1 MRRFIALA
9 VLIAAVS
16 LMAACARPAGAPI
29 GSVTPTP
36 PIAPTIARPGLPP
49 TPAPLPP
56 DLARF
61 YERPPLPTPVP
72 TVTATPP
79 HLPLDALLPPAVTAI
94 PLPPTPTPHP
104 IPLPQPA
111 GPPPAIE
118 LATVAPPAPT
128 PTPDLPAG
136 YADLPYQAQLEQQD
150 PVAAQIIRGLPWVAD
165 GVSPAE
171 QAAAGALVKIAI
183 SHREL
188 FDDLTAKS
196 WLRAAAEPEPLGPA
210 LAALHTLGQRE
221 PAAALRIAAMPFLNT
236 LEPADAAA
244 LESLSLLAA
253 TDRDAFRQ
261 VMAHQSMAGGI
272 GDAAAKVVTVLAGV
286 AWTNP
291 DLLPRLLDFSSV
303 TLEERVIELPQAGA
317 VTLVIIRIGPG
328 AERSMDL
335 LEQAVRFAED
345 YMGEPFP
352 QPYVTLL
359 FAAAVPPYFDGG
371 NFRTHIAVR
380 PEFDRA
386 EEVSQ
391 SRTAGRVITHEVAH
405 YYWDVKVTW
414 LDEGAAEFMAAAFE
428 EARAGAGLMPN
439 HYPCRSVPGI
449 RDLAAQN
456 YPMNAPE
463 YQCNYA
469 LGERLFLD
477 LQRTLSAEDFRQG
490 FQQLYRDIH
499 STAVAAGDSRPWI
512 EQVRAAFQGADT
524 PEGMVTT
531 AVVNQIIG
539 RWYDGDKS
547 YNLRGQDQRAA
558 VAELPAVNG
567 RINRAYLSLTRN
579 GEPTHRFAATAPPGW
594 GWLTVEYSYRFAG
607 PPRELELEVVEF
619 FEDGFAYR
627 RVQDRL
633 TLTEQSSGGTRWYSI
648 GQGAGRPWAVGR
660 HWIYVYHQGV
670 KVAEVE
676 YEVTEG

>member
-1 MRRFIALA
+1 M
-9 VLIAAVS
+9 
-16 LMAACARPAGAPI
+16 
-29 GSVTPTP
+29 
-36 PIAPTIARPGLPP
+36 
-49 TPAPLPP
+49 
-56 DLARF
+56 
-61 YERPPLPTPVP
+61 
-72 TVTATPP
+72 
-79 HLPLDALLPPAVTAI
+79 
-94 PLPPTPTPHP
+94 
-104 IPLPQPA
+104 
-111 GPPPAIE
+111 
-118 LATVAPPAPT
+118 
-128 PTPDLPAG
+128 PAG
-136 YADLPYQAQLEQQD
+136 YADLPHQAQLEQQD

-171 QAAAGALVKIAI
+171 QAAAGALVKIAL
-183 SHREL
+183 SHRQL
-188 FDDLTAKS
+188 FDELAGKS
-196 WLRAAAEPEPLGPA
+196 WLRAAAEPRPLGTA
-210 LAALHTLGQRE
+210 LAALHTLGQWD

-253 TDRDAFRQ
+253 TDRDAFSQ
-261 VMAHQSMAGGI
+261 VMAHRSVAGGI
-272 GDAAAKVVTVLAGV
+272 GDAAAQVVTVLAGV

-291 DLLPRLLDFSSV
+291 DLLPRLLDFPTV

-359 FAAAVPPYFDGG
+359 FAAAPPYFAGV
-371 NFRTHIAVR
+371 NFGTHIAIH
-380 PEFDRA
+380 PEYDRA
-386 EEVSQ
+386 DTG
-391 SRTAGRVITHEVAH
+391 SRARTTGRVIAHEVAH
-405 YYWDVKVTW
+405 YYWDVKVAW

-439 HYPCRSVPGI
+439 HYPCGSVKNI
-449 RDLAAQN
+449 RELAAMG
-456 YPMNAPE
+456 YKMGAPG
-463 YQCNYA
+463 YRCNYA

-477 LQRTLSAEDFRQG
+477 LQRTLGAEDFRQG

-499 STAVAAGDSRPWI
+499 SADAAAGDSQPGI

-524 PEGMVTT
+524 PAGMVTT
-531 AVVNQIIG
+531 AVVEQIIG
-539 RWYDGDKS
+539 RWYAGDKP

-558 VAELPAVNG
+558 VAELPEVNG
-567 RINRAYLSLTRN
+567 RINRAYLSLTQR

-594 GWLTVEYSYRFAG
+594 VWLMVEYSYRFTG

-627 RVQDRL
+627 RVQDQL
-633 TLTEQSSGGTRWYSI
+633 TLTEQSTEYTRWYSI
-648 GQGAGRPWAVGR
+648 GQGPGRPWAVGR

-676 YEVTEG
+676 YEVTAE